1 MAKPE
6 QHIERA
12 GARPHGNRAHMRRK
26 LSPMAYVE
34 LGQENGG
41 ILLNLSEGGF
51 AVQSALTLSA
61 REFTELRFQVPA
73 FQGWLT
79 ANGRIVWMSDSKKE
93 AGIQFTELPGE
104 ARREIHKW
112 VAAEGDPEEARE
124 RVPVQS
130 NGSREP
136 SKQIFD
142 TPYRGSGGAHE
153 PAIAY
158 IAQANAAEKEGVRTT
173 QREAV
178 GVAAAEPPVQAFRFT
193 EYSMFAAEPEKEG
206 VWAEPVRRRG
216 NWGAAALLGI
226 LVAGLFFA
234 LGATVGR
241 GTADRWIADLG
252 GWAQGQVTPPPKV
265 TPPAPPEQSGTTAA
279 SEDNEDAKSTA
290 DENQTKAK
298 DAANANS
305 GRPAYSEAAKVPSEE
320 KKDAEAP
327 TAKTEAAGGS
337 ATDGGSAASS
347 TAPSAVAPGI
357 HERNPRHSSEN
368 ANPRKDREVGAEP
381 SRIATG
387 HSILVNAPGPGGRPF
402 YVNLPGEAVSAS
414 PAIAISARRT
424 LEILPSASGR
434 SERVVIGKLISHS
447 EPFYP
452 VEARNQHIEG
462 SVELR
467 ARVGR
472 TGEIIGLTPISGPEL
487 LMSAAAMAVREWRYQ
502 PTFVDG
508 DPAETLADITIV
520 FRLP

>member
-1 MAKPE
+1 
-6 QHIERA
+6 
-12 GARPHGNRAHMRRK
+12 
-26 LSPMAYVE
+26 MAYVE

-61 REFTELRFQVPA
+61 HEFTELRFQVPA

-79 ANGRIVWMSDSKKE
+79 ASGRIVWMSDSKKE

-124 RVPVQS
+124 RVPIQS

-136 SKQIFD
+136 SKQILD
-142 TPYRGSGGAHE
+142 TAYRGGGGAHE
-153 PAIAY
+153 PAMY
-158 IAQANAAEKEGVRTT
+158 IAQANAAEKERVRTT

-178 GVAAAEPPVQAFRFT
+178 RVAAAEPPAQEFRFT

-226 LVAGLFFA
+226 LVAGVFFA

-252 GWAQGQVTPPPKV
+252 GWAQGQVASPPKV
-265 TPPAPPEQSGTTAA
+265 MPPAPPEQSGTTAA

-298 DAANANS
+298 DAANADS
-305 GRPAYSEAAKVPSEE
+305 GTSAYSEAAKVHSEE

-337 ATDGGSAASS
+337 ADGGSAAGS
-347 TAPSAVAPGI
+347 TAPSAIAPGT

-381 SRIATG
+381 SRIATE
-387 HSILVNAPGPGGRPF
+387 HSILVNAPEPGGRPF

-424 LEILPSASGR
+424 LEILPSAAGR

-447 EPFYP
+447 QPFYP

-487 LMSAAAMAVREWRYQ
+487 LMSAAATAVREWRYD